1 MFYKLIKSGSC
12 QTFGHSSAVRCGCYS
27 TLCIYGSVAAW
38 TLRLS
43 FDTVKWRC
51 QGSYQLSSS
60 KSVSSERSGREEYF
74 FRENFRQR
82 RSPTSFRWCST
93 WGQKEKS
100 QNMCVCVWF
109 RWKKK
114 TPSNASKRNFMLVG
128 LSTWFSMALVC
139 AAETQKRARASVIG
153 VAGKPT
159 TTTPIFLSSISR
171 AKALVINEKQK
182 QSSLRSLTFLTF
194 SPESAVTPQATS
206 EWRSICRSASSH

>member
-1 MFYKLIKSGSC
+1 MKVSRVI
-12 QTFGHSSAVRCGCYS
+12 SAVQLKVCLVREVRPRGIFLPWELQTEKVS
-27 TLCIYGSVAAW
+27 HLIQMVQH
-38 TLRLS
+38 LR
-43 FDTVKWRC
+43 TK
-51 QGSYQLSSS
+51 G
-60 KSVSSERSGREEYF
+60 KVSEHV
-74 FRENFRQR
+74 
-82 RSPTSFRWCST
+82 C
-93 WGQKEKS
+93 
-100 QNMCVCVWF
+100 MCLIQVE
-109 RWKKK
+109 KK

-139 AAETQKRARASVIG
+139 AADTQKRARASVIG